1 MSDVVDL
8 IIAVAQILLGV
19 GTLFVAY
26 VAYRLSQQVKRVEA
40 HRMIKDAFNTL
51 NVIALT
57 DPGNLEAIDALEN
70 PELIDHPI
78 EQKRR
83 RWLGIIMI
91 NALEST
97 FIGKR
102 EKILDED
109 YAKATLKALVPMM
122 VRHDEVFHEVEIGG
136 HDPEF
141 TTYCEE
147 VRAQLLK
154 EKEKHEA

>member
-8 IIAVAQILLGV
+8 IIAFAQILLGV
-19 GTLFVAY
+19 GTLVVAY
-26 VAYRLSQQVKRVEA
+26 VAYRLSQQIKRVEA

-51 NVIALT
+51 NVIALD

-70 PELIDHPI
+70 PELVNQSI

-102 EKILDED
+102 ERMLDEN
-109 YAKATLKALVPMM
+109 YAKATLEALVPIM
-122 VRHDEVFHEVEIGG
+122 VRHDEVFHELEIGG

-141 TTYCEE
+141 TAYCKE
-147 VRAQLLK
+147 VRAHLQNS
-154 EKEKHEA
+154 